1 MSRSLTVLAVAALTT
16 TFFAGPALAAT
27 GDVDG
32 DGTAA
37 GDCAPL
43 NPAIHPGAADPPDL
57 GFVDS
62 NCDGIDGTEADAI
75 FVTLGGDNAATG
87 TRANPM
93 RTVSAAVS
101 AASAAGADVYVAG
114 GTFTEPGG
122 VPLADGVGIYG
133 GYTPGTGVRSLAE
146 TTKIQ
151 GQTSPA
157 AVAFGDEGVVLQ
169 QLDLVGVPD
178 GSGNSYGLRVVN
190 DGATPSKVLLEGVD
204 VTAQAAGPAVHGSAG
219 SVGATGFGFLG
230 GTGGSGGCGS
240 GVLGQLGLGGGPVGA
255 PGGSGG
261 NTTPSLPDAA
271 TWARGTAGSGGS
283 GGPGAGGAGG
293 RGGTGTLGLF
303 GTTLCGG
310 QGGTGGTGGGGGTGG
325 SGGRTGAGSFAAY
338 VVSSSL
344 VALTSTLT
352 AGAGGPGGNGGD
364 GGSGGNGTAGSFGFA
379 GGCDIF
385 SICAGSGAPGAPGAA
400 GGRGG
405 AGGAGAGGPSAGVY
419 QAGATSGYTGVG
431 STETAGAGGLGGFP
445 GNGGSVRAASGAS
458 GAVLRTTSA
467 PVTSGSDFDADGV
480 TDPGDACPGR
490 SGGPADADADGCP
503 EPPETTIGSGP
514 PEGTFATSTSA
525 AFGLGSSE
533 PGSTF
538 TCSLDGATG
547 ARCTSPR
554 SLSGLA
560 ARTHTLA
567 VWARDGGGDVDPSA
581 ATRTWT
587 VPRNN
592 TALGHSSGWTKATG
606 SGYFLNTYSTTTRK
620 GAALSTAVSGGRK
633 IALVATKGP
642 GHGTVKVLLGSTV
655 LKTVSLAATR
665 LSKRQVLAVATF
677 PSARSGTLK
686 VVVATSGKPV
696 RIEGL
701 GVATR

>member
-1 MSRSLTVLAVAALTT
+1 MSRSLAVLAVAALTT
-16 TFFAGPALAAT
+16 TFFAGPAVAAV
-27 GDVDG
+27 GDIDG
-32 DGTAA
+32 DGTTL

-43 NPAIHPGAADPPDL
+43 NPAVHPGAADLPDL
-57 GFVDS
+57 AFVDG
-62 NCDGIDGTEADAI
+62 NCDGIDGTEAEAI
-75 FVTLGGDNAATG
+75 FVSLAGDNAATG
-87 TRANPM
+87 TRANPL
-93 RTVSAAVS
+93 RTVTAAVS
-101 AASAAGADVYVAG
+101 AASATGADVYVAG

-122 VPLADGVGIYG
+122 VPLADGVGVYG
-133 GYTPGTGVRSLAE
+133 GYTPGTGVRSPAE
-146 TTKIQ
+146 STTIQ
-151 GQTSPA
+151 GQASPA

-190 DGATPSKVLLEGVD
+190 DGATPSQVLLEGVD
-204 VTAQAAGPAVHGSAG
+204 VTAQAAGPAVHGSNG
-219 SVGATGFGFLG
+219 GTGATGFGSAG
-230 GTGGSGGCGS
+230 GPGGFGGCGS
-240 GVLGQLGLGGGPVGA
+240 GVLGQLGLGGGPAGSA
-255 PGGSGG
+255 GGSGG

-271 TWARGTAGSGGS
+271 TWTRSTAGSGGP
-283 GGPGAGGAGG
+283 GGPGSGGAGG
-293 RGGTGTLGLF
+293 RGGTGASGLF

-310 QGGTGGTGGGGGTGG
+310 RGGAGGLGGGGGSGG
-325 SGGRTGAGSFAAY
+325 GGGRTGAGSFGAY
-338 VVSSSL
+338 VANSSL
-344 VALTSTLT
+344 VAIASTLT

-364 GGSGGNGTAGSFGFA
+364 GGNGGPGTAGSGGLL
-379 GGCDIF
+379 GGCDVF
-385 SICAGSGAPGAPGAA
+385 GICAGTGATGFSGAT

-405 AGGAGAGGPSAGVY
+405 AGGAGAGGPSAGVF
-419 QAGATSGYTGVG
+419 QSGATSGYTAIG
-431 STETAGAGGLGGFP
+431 STETAGAGGLGGLP
-445 GNGGSVRAASGAS
+445 GNGGSVRAASGA
-458 GAVLRTTSA
+458 GGPILRTTSA
-467 PVTSGSDFDADGV
+467 PVTSAGDFDGDGAAD
-480 TDPGDACPGR
+480 PADACPG
-490 SGGPADADADGCP
+490 SAAGTADADADGCP
-503 EPPETTIGSGP
+503 EPPQTAIASGP
-514 PEGTFATSTSA
+514 TEGAFATSTSA

-538 TCSLDGATG
+538 TCSLDGAPG

-567 VWARDGGGDVDPSA
+567 VWARDAAGDVDPSA

-592 TALGHSSGWTKATG
+592 TTLGHSSGWTKAKG
-606 SGYFLNTYSTTTRK
+606 SGYYLNTYSTTTRK
-620 GAALSTAVSGGRK
+620 GASLSTAVSGARR

-642 GHGTVKVLLGSTV
+642 GHGKVKVLLGSTV

-665 LSKRQVLAVATF
+665 LSKRQVIAVVTF
-677 PSARSGTLK
+677 PSGRSGTLK